1 MRSDQYAELDLRA
14 DPEVR
19 SKFYPLPASPTAA
32 RQRHMF
38 FIGKMGL
45 KGTEP
50 GILLKMPDW
59 RNKGRV
65 TC

>member
-45 KGTEP
+45 EEG
-50 GILLKMPDW
+50 
-59 RNKGRV
+59 N
-65 TC
+65 